1 MKKKNADK
9 VKKAQQRGDKYMSFE
24 EISQILGIRQ
34 EEVYEIY
41 VAAIRKIRRLLI
53 KQRKMRERL
62 IDELDW
68 PNKW

>member
-1 MKKKNADK
+1 MKKKNEDK

-53 KQRKMRERL
+53 KQRKMRDRL